1 MASALRWLLPI
12 YLVIYLLS
20 AFVWRSYLVWRKTGV
35 NPYALRRTDSTHDY
49 VGLLFR
55 ISIGADV
62 LIVLIYTLS
71 SELYA
76 YLTPIVWLQS
86 PALVWIGIILMAIS
100 LVLVIVAQAQMGN
113 SWRIGIDTSNKTELV
128 QQGIFNQTRNPIF
141 LGMRLTQLG
150 LFLVLPSTATFATLV
165 LGDVLIQIQ
174 VRLEEEYLAA
184 AHGADYQNYR
194 LRVRRWI

>member
-1 MASALRWLLPI
+1 MEGALRWLLPI
-12 YLVIYLLS
+12 YLVLYLSS
-20 AFVWRSYLVWRKTGV
+20 AFVWRSYLVWRRTGV

-49 VGLLFR
+49 VGMLFR
-55 ISIGADV
+55 FSIGADV
-62 LIVLIYTLS
+62 VIVLIYALS
-71 SELYA
+71 SELYT
-76 YLTPIVWLQS
+76 YLTPILWLQS
-86 PALVWIGIILMAIS
+86 PAIVWTGIILMAIS
-100 LVLVIVAQAQMGN
+100 LVVVIMAQAQMGN

-128 QQGIFNQTRNPIF
+128 QQGIFNRTRNPIF

-150 LFLVLPSTATFATLV
+150 LFLVLPSAATFATLI
-165 LGDVLIQIQ
+165 LGDALIQIQ